1 MAERRTISIA
11 GRAINT
17 MLAVSG
23 RNDVLR
29 LYFIAQR
36 DGVGYNL
43 SCIGADFDVP
53 KTEEFDQANMQAL
66 CDYGYRQMK
75 AGMSWHKAPLGLG
88 ALPTTRP

>member
-17 MLAVSG
+17 VLAASG

-43 SCIGADFDVP
+43 ACIGADFDVP
-53 KTEEFDQANMQAL
+53 KTEEFDQALHAS
-66 CDYGYRQMK
+66 
-75 AGMSWHKAPLGLG
+75 AI
-88 ALPTTRP
+88 